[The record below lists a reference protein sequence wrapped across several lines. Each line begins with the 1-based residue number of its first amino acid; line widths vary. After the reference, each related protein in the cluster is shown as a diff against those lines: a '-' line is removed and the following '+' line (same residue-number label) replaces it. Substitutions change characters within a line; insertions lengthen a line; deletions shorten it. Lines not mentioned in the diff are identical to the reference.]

1 MQIILHFVSLYK
13 LNTMTIFETLA
24 FITTPDPQFTQ
35 HLVECEIC
43 GTYSENKICNDCK
56 NRTHDNTDTD
66 NSRMDDNSPRTDNQ
80 NITL

>member
-1 MQIILHFVSLYK
+1 MYK
-13 LNTMTIFETLA
+13 LTTMGLFETLA

-43 GTYSENKICNDCK
+43 GTYTETKICNDCK
-56 NRTHDNTDTD
+56 NQYHDFIDTD
-66 NSRMDDNSPRTDNQ
+66 SNRMDDNNLGTDNQ